1 MTTNK
6 PYRTIELSVVLNQ
19 ADREEQ
25 TKIINTNIVRWAGFF
40 HFAPRYVKEGRRYCV
55 IASMTFLGQREAI

>member
-40 HFAPRYVKEGRRYCV
+40 QFAPRYVEALPNKKKDV
-55 IASMTFLGQREAI
+55 DIASLLP